1 MDNRYDYFSPSNKL
15 YMVVIALLITVIFFC
30 EQFIIGSVA
39 IVVYGMLVIYNIK
52 KSKMKKDEW
61 IKFIENFSSKLDI
74 ATRNTLV
81 KLPFPLIMVGNNG
94 KVLWYNQNA
103 SLMLEG
109 EEILGQSINNI
120 VKEFNIKLILDEKKS
135 FFKQVS
141 IKNKYYDLY
150 TSIVDTVDK
159 QTAADKVI
167 LAYFYDITEMV
178 RLEKNLRD
186 NKESVILVEV
196 DNMDEV
202 VKGTEDDKK
211 PLLIA
216 EIERTI
222 NSYAQTLNSMI
233 KKYSSNKYVI
243 TVQDK
248 YIEQEIEKKFD
259 ILDTIR
265 ELSIGNKL
273 SVTLSMGVGRTGDT
287 PLENYNLAMSAKDL
301 ALGRGGDQVV
311 IKAGDKLS
319 FFGGKTKEVE
329 KRTKVRAR
337 VIAHALRDL
346 INESSK
352 VYIMGHKNPDIDC
365 LGAAIGLY
373 SVVKHLNKEC
383 YIFLDSNTNAVK
395 HVLDKFK
402 DDQDYQGVFINADT
416 HNSPLDENS
425 LMILVDVHS
434 KNYVQNYD
442 LIKDLKKLVIIDH
455 HRKSTAF
462 IEGALLSY
470 IETYA
475 SSTSEL
481 VTEMLQYMIEKPK
494 LKRIE
499 AESLLAGICVDTKNF
514 YFKTGVRTFE
524 AAAFLRRLGAD
535 TIDVKKMF
543 SDDLVTYISR
553 AEILKSAK
561 VENNIAIATCPP
573 DIEDNVL
580 AAQAADELLNIT
592 GIQTSF
598 VLVKIEDEVFISGRS
613 LGDIN
618 VQLILEELGGGGH
631 MTIAGARLQAVSLEE
646 AKAML
651 KSAIDKYLME
661 GEKK

>member
-30 EQFIIGSVA
+30 GQFIIGFIA

-135 FFKQVS
+135 FFKQVK

-178 RLEKNLRD
+178 RLEKNLKD
-186 NKESVILVEV
+186 NKESVILIEV

-233 KKYSSNKYVI
+233 KKYSSNKYVM
-243 TVQDK
+243 TVQDR

-273 SVTLSMGVGRTGDT
+273 SVTLSMGVGRTGET